1 MNWRKV
7 EVQNSESQIK
17 TLVGDVRSA
26 ANKSMEALWN
36 AFMEVPQRLCRGH
49 EGAGGHLRPGGD
61 RAAGGLHRLPAV
73 PRVGAD
79 VHGGIFGGERGLHF

>member
-26 ANKSMEALWN
+26 TNKSMEALWN
-36 AFMEVPQRLCRGH
+36 ACL
-49 EGAGGHLRPGGD
+49 LYTSD
-61 RAAGGLHRLPAV
+61 AA
-73 PRVGAD
+73 D
-79 VHGGIFGGERGLHF
+79 D

>member
-36 AFMEVPQRLCRGH
+36 AFMEVGDPGHVAGHREGPAAHGEPQ
-49 EGAGGHLRPGGD
+49 
-61 RAAGGLHRLPAV
+61 
-73 PRVGAD
+73 
-79 VHGGIFGGERGLHF
+79 

>member
-36 AFMEVPQRLCRGH
+36 AFMEVGDPDM
-49 EGAGGHLRPGGD
+49 LRATE
-61 RAAGGLHRLPAV
+61 RALLLMVSHRLPAV

-79 VHGGIFGGERGLHF
+79 VHGGIFGGERGLHL

>member
-36 AFMEVPQRLCRGH
+36 AFMEVGGTRTCCGPQRGPCCSW
-49 EGAGGHLRPGGD
+49 
-61 RAAGGLHRLPAV
+61 
-73 PRVGAD
+73 
-79 VHGGIFGGERGLHF
+79 

>member
-26 ANKSMEALWN
+26 ANKSMEALWRWGTRTCCG
-36 AFMEVPQRLCRGH
+36 PQRGPCCSW
-49 EGAGGHLRPGGD
+49 
-61 RAAGGLHRLPAV
+61 
-73 PRVGAD
+73 
-79 VHGGIFGGERGLHF
+79 